1 MNTND
6 EHIRGEYIKLSTI
19 VQARNAMLYWALQF
33 STAVRVV
40 APQSLVT
47 TICNTLSQ
55 MGAMYTDGY

>member
-33 STAVRVV
+33 ATAVRVT
-40 APQSLVT
+40 APQSLVERIKT
-47 TICNTLSQ
+47 TL
-55 MGAMYTDGY
+55 DGMQTIYANLN